1 MWKTTDRSIN
11 QRRMK
16 ALEAENKVSVLY
28 IRNPESES
36 KRSSQNN
43 VASAPNTEREANN
56 YDSNKKTGAV
66 KRPQAESEENPLTNP
81 TVENPTLK
89 RRQVTEQLPKHT
101 TPGENLRF
109 IATPRYKRARADM
122 ITRKQWRHLS
132 RRPWERRVKSKA

>member
-28 IRNPESES
+28 ISDPENEL
-36 KRSSQNN
+36 KRSPNS
-43 VASAPNTEREANN
+43 VATTSNTDATNS
-56 YDSNKKTGAV
+56 YDSGKKSSAV
-66 KRPQAESEENPLTNP
+66 KRPQESDEPSLNP
-81 TVENPTLK
+81 TNLESTNATLK

-109 IATPRYKRARADM
+109 IATPRYKKMRAEM
-122 ITRKQWRHLS
+122 ISRKQWRHLS